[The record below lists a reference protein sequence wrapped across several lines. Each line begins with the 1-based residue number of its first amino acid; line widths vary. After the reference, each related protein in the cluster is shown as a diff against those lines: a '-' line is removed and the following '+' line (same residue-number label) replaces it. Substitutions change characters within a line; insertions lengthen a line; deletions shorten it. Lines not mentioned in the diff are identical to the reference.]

1 MSAIPYLR
9 IQFTSL
15 ERPATADTPA
25 ERWQQAAV
33 CGVDLGDGFNA
44 AYAIGVIRAEGMRD
58 QPYAEEMSWRES
70 TELADRR
77 FARGYNPVS
86 HFIRD
91 YRTYEELVVVLDGL
105 GFPSASVVEFHEVL
119 TPLVQSHTA
128 AYRRTAAGR
137 AAAIDS
143 FLNSIPLSQ

>member
-9 IQFTSL
+9 IQFTSM
-15 ERPATADTPA
+15 ERPATADTPV

-33 CGVDLGDGFNA
+33 CGVDLGDGFKA
-44 AYAIGVIRAEGMRD
+44 AYAIGVIRVEGMRD

-77 FARGYNPVS
+77 FARGYRSVN

-91 YRTYEELVVVLDGL
+91 CRTYEELCVVLDGL
-105 GFPSASVVEFHEVL
+105 GFPSEPLMEFHNVL
-119 TPLVQSHTA
+119 TPLVQFHAS